1 MTEAIQPHMLPSA
14 LDGFPDVRVLS
25 LDCFDTLI
33 WRDTHAPKDIF
44 SRLPGVSLPQRTF
57 AEEQA
62 RKSAMLGKNRNEVS
76 IGEIYALLMP
86 NASPAERREAIE
98 AEIAAEARH
107 CFAFAPT
114 VELMREAKSRGMQ
127 VVIVSDTYFDSS
139 QLRDLIARAA
149 GEEVAGLIDRLFCS
163 SSFGKAKA
171 GGLYGEVLRKLKAKP
186 EEILHIGDNPHA
198 DVAGVAPFGVNT
210 LHLRQFSEQTEQ
222 RLRLESAVSAMIHPD
237 DGDDA
242 AALQPYRATLA
253 AAEPGGD
260 DAAENLGLTA
270 LGPVLFGFENW
281 LQAEADALRER
292 HGGTVHW
299 LFLMRDGHLP
309 KLVHEVSGDC
319 DHSHAIEISRF
330 TATASSFTCDRDIQ
344 SYAELEL
351 GIRPETLARQL
362 LIPEAEIASVVGG
375 MSPLDASYAL
385 LGEMRKGQRRK
396 QTLRASRAY
405 ASRLVA
411 HVRRVVNPAEG
422 DVLMFVDLGYNG
434 TVQNRIDA
442 LLADALK
449 VHVAGRYL
457 LLRETDCPGLD
468 KRGFLGTD
476 NYDVYTVEA
485 MCANVAVLEQ
495 LCTTT
500 MGSVIDYTEDGEPI
514 RRGSDIKDRQSEVRD
529 RIQAGCLRYMREQRD
544 IVVRAEAADDVSLWR
559 KAAATALTRLM
570 YLPLEQELAVIE
582 RFEHDVNLGTDRKV
596 ALFDPDEAR
605 RGLRRRGL
613 FYMKG
618 ANRMYLPAE
627 LKGHGLGPKLT
638 LFAHKRFGLPFSFGD
653 FSDSRISLPV
663 VFADQDDVAMREV
676 TATATHDGYFLAA
689 IPVGDCRYSA
699 ALQFGAL
706 FEWLQIDSV
715 RFLPVE
721 DFMSELRSSSDNEI
735 PAEPLLENMEQV
747 APYLFHC
754 ANETSFMMVHPPRRE
769 DDRPLMLAVVFR
781 PLVERIETPA
791 QVHAPV
797 PVAALAEARA

>member
-1 MTEAIQPHMLPSA
+1 MTDTIQPHMLPSA
-14 LDGFPDVRVLS
+14 LDGFPDVQVLS

-33 WRDTHAPKDIF
+33 WRDSHAPKDIF
-44 SRLPGVSLPQRTF
+44 SRLPGASLPQRTW

-86 NASPAERREAIE
+86 NSSPAERNEAIE
-98 AEIAAEARH
+98 AELAAEARH

-127 VVIVSDTYFDSS
+127 VVIVSDTYFDSN
-139 QLRDLIARAA
+139 QLRELIARAA
-149 GEEVAGLIDRLFCS
+149 GEDVAGLIDRLFCS
-163 SSFGKAKA
+163 SSFGKSKA
-171 GGLYGEVLRKLKAKP
+171 GGLYGEVLPKLKARP
-186 EEILHIGDNPHA
+186 DQILHIGDNPHA

-210 LHLRQFSEQTEQ
+210 LHLRQFTEQTEE
-222 RLRLESAVSAMIHPD
+222 RLRLESAVSSMIHPH
-237 DGDDA
+237 DGEDVT
-242 AALQPYRATLA
+242 ALQPYRATLSA
-253 AAEPGGD
+253 VEPRGG
-260 DAAENLGLTA
+260 DAAENLGLTT
-270 LGPVLFGFENW
+270 LGPILHGFENW
-281 LQAEADALRER
+281 LRAEAEALGER

-309 KLVHEVSGDC
+309 RLVHEVAGDFG
-319 DHSHAIEISRF
+319 HSHAIEISRF
-330 TATASSFTCDRDIQ
+330 TATASSFTGDRDIQ
-344 SYAELEL
+344 SYVELEL
-351 GIRPETLARQL
+351 GIRPETLARQM

-385 LGEMRKGQRRK
+385 LREMRKGPRVK
-396 QTLRASRAY
+396 QTVRASRAF
-405 ASRLVA
+405 AERLVA
-411 HVRRVVNPAEG
+411 HVRRVVNPADG

-434 TVQNRIDA
+434 TVQNRVDA

-468 KRGFLGTD
+468 KRGFLGID

-514 RRGSDIKDRQSEVRD
+514 RRGSDLKDRQSEVRD
-529 RIQAGCLRYMREQRD
+529 RIQAGCLRYMHEQRD
-544 IVVRAEAADDVSLWR
+544 IVIRAETADDVALWR
-559 KAAATALTRLM
+559 KAAATVLTRLM
-570 YLPLEQELAVIE
+570 YLPLEEELAVIE

-618 ANRMYLPAE
+618 SDRMYLPAE

-663 VFADQDDVAMREV
+663 VFADQDDVAMREI

-706 FEWLQIDSV
+706 FEWLQVDSV

-721 DFMSELRSSSDNEI
+721 DFMSERHGSSDSEI
-735 PAEPLLENMEQV
+735 AAEPLIEDMEQV

-754 ANETSFMMVHPPRRE
+754 MSETSFMMVHPPRRV
-769 DDRPLMLAVVFR
+769 DDRPMMLAVVFR
-781 PLVERIETPA
+781 PLVERIETPV
-791 QVHAPV
+791 QVHAPM
-797 PVAALAEARA
+797 PAAVLAEARA